1 MENKIFTGVFKKDDM
16 SVIVTN
22 GIGVS
27 LVPLRFRA
35 QGEIVQFKL
44 KRVVK

>member
-1 MENKIFTGVFKKDDM
+1 MENDIFTGTFKKDDM

-27 LVPLRFRA
+27 LVPLRYRA
-35 QGEIVQFKL
+35 RGEIVQFRLKL
-44 KRVVK
+44 AD